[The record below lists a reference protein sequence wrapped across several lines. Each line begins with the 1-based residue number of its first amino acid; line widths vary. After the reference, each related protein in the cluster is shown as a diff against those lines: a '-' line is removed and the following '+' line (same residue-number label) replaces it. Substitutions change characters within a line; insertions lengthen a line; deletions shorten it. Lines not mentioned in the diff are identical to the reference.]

1 MLKQLILGSLLIS
14 QGAFAH
20 IILSKHVTSGL
31 VGPEDS
37 FVKDCTYTDDAHVK
51 ITIKKGNGSPV
62 SHIHHISSSRATE
75 IKTLV
80 NRAHRG
86 RVVEVGASCDGGD
99 DLLYGFI
106 NGHRVILDESF
117 DCGRHRLNQSSVTP
131 RLKTIA
137 RQDCG
142 F

>member
-20 IILSKHVTSGL
+20 VILSKHLTSGL
-31 VGPEDS
+31 VDPEDS

-62 SHIHHISSSRATE
+62 SHIHHISSSRVTE
-75 IKTLV
+75 IKALV
-80 NRAHRG
+80 NSAHNG

-117 DCGRHRLNQSSVTP
+117 DCGRHRQNQSSATP
-131 RLKTIA
+131 RLKAIA
-137 RQDCG
+137 SQDCG